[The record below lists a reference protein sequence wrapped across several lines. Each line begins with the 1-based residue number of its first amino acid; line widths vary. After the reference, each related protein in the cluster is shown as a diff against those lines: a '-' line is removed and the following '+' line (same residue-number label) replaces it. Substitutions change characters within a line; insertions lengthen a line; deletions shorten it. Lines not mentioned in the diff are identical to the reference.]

1 MVRSKANVIVKDKA
15 LSAKEEGV
23 FDIKQGT
30 LPTKLYTNKFPSQKE
45 LSYKQSR
52 YLSSDHQYL
61 NDEYT

>member
-23 FDIKQGT
+23 LDIKHAT

-45 LSYKQSR
+45 
-52 YLSSDHQYL
+52 
-61 NDEYT
+61 

>member
-23 FDIKQGT
+23 FDIKQGA

-45 LSYKQSR
+45 
-52 YLSSDHQYL
+52 
-61 NDEYT
+61 